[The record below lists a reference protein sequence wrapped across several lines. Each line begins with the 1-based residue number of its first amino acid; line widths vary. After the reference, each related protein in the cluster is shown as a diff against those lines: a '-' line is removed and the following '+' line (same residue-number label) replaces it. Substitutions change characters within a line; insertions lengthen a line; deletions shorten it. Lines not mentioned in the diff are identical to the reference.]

1 MSIIKKLAALVCVA
15 MIMSNVTSCSLVKS
29 ASSAPSDFS
38 APPDSSVSDGK
49 SSDEKKD
56 DIVLTLAMSGDSSGI
71 EKTIEEFNAADNG
84 CQVQIKRYSEQFDE
98 EGLPITQSDEESQ
111 YQDLEI
117 LQDIINTTDID
128 IVCNVSFTYE
138 SNYQI
143 LQNKGAF
150 VDLYSFMENDPEVN
164 TDTLDTHILE
174 VNEIDGKLYTLPD
187 FYHIN
192 TLVGESQY
200 VGTKE
205 NWTFDEFVEHW
216 NAMPEGSMIAG
227 ANQAENIYYVVL
239 RSNLSG
245 FIDYENA
252 QVHFDSPNFKK
263 MLEFC
268 NQFESNH
275 GEKGTYDFDA
285 TNFVWEG
292 YSNGIMASSMFNP
305 ANGRIT
311 CVGYPSED
319 GNGAYFTSAGYSYSI
334 NAKASPEKQKAAWE
348 FIRTFVTEEWQL
360 ENVIPFVEKTENLDA
375 YYSSEMGYC
384 VNKNAFNKIAEK
396 LINKEFYSPTFEDKG
411 VEYDTYF
418 PTEEDVSQLRRYIN
432 TVNQWGTGIDSSL
445 SAIISDE
452 VMAYFAGE
460 ISVDECTERIQ
471 NRASIWI
478 SEQS

>member
-1 MSIIKKLAALVCVA
+1 MSIIKKSAVLVCLA
-15 MIMSNVTSCSLVKS
+15 MIMSNVASCSSVKS
-29 ASSAPSDFS
+29 DSSAPSDFS
-38 APPDSSVSDGK
+38 APSDSSVSDGK

-98 EGLPITQSDEESQ
+98 DGLPITQSEEESQ

-117 LQDIINTTDID
+117 LQDIINTTEID

-187 FYHIN
+187 FYNIN

-216 NAMPEGSMIAG
+216 NAMPEGSTIAG
-227 ANQAENIYYVVL
+227 ANQAENIYSVVL

-268 NQFESNH
+268 NQFESTN
-275 GEKGTYDFDA
+275 GEKGTYDYDA
-285 TNFVWEG
+285 PNFVWEG

-305 ANGRIT
+305 DNGFT

-334 NAKASPEKQKAAWE
+334 NAKASPEKQQAAWE
-348 FIRTFVTEEWQL
+348 FIRTFVTEEWQV
-360 ENVIPFVEKTENLDA
+360 ENVIPFVEGSEVTEA
-375 YYSSEMGYC
+375 YYSTELGYC
-384 VNKNAFNKIAEK
+384 VNKNAFDKIAEK
-396 LINKEFYSPTFEDKG
+396 IINKEYYSLTMTNKD
-411 VEYDTYF
+411 VEYERRF
-418 PTEEDVSQLRRYIN
+418 PNEEDVVQLRRYIDSVN
-432 TVNQWGTGIDSSL
+432 RWETVVGSSVWN
-445 SAIISDE
+445 IVNEE
-452 VMAYFAGE
+452 VLAYFAGE
-460 ISVDECTERIQ
+460 ISVDECIERIQ

>member
-1 MSIIKKLAALVCVA
+1 MV
-15 MIMSNVTSCSLVKS
+15 
-29 ASSAPSDFS
+29 
-38 APPDSSVSDGK
+38 
-49 SSDEKKD
+49 
-56 DIVLTLAMSGDSSGI
+56 GDSSGMD
-71 EKTIEEFNAADNG
+71 KTIEEFNAADNG
-84 CQVQIKRYSEQFDE
+84 CQVQLKRYTEQYDE
-98 EGLPITQSDEESQ
+98 EGNPIAISVEEHQ

-117 LQDIINTTDID
+117 LQDIMNSSEID
-128 IVCNVSFTYE
+128 IVCNVSFFDE
-138 SNYQI
+138 SYYRI

-164 TDTLDTHILE
+164 TNTLDTHILE
-174 VNEIDGKLYTLPD
+174 LNEIGGKLYTLPD
-187 FYHIN
+187 FYIIN
-192 TLVGESQY
+192 TLYGEPQY

-205 NWTFDEFVEHW
+205 NWTFDEFAEHW
-216 NAMPEGSMIAG
+216 NAMPEGSTISG
-227 ANQAENIYYVVL
+227 SNQAENVYYVVL
-239 RSNLSG
+239 RSNLNS
-245 FIDYENA
+245 FVDYDNA
-252 QVHFDSPNFKK
+252 QVHFDSPEFKK

-285 TNFVWEG
+285 ASFVNEG
-292 YSNGIMASSMFNP
+292 TTKAIMNAPMYNP

-319 GNGAYFTSAGYSYSI
+319 GRGAYLTPASYSYSI

-348 FIRTFVTEEWQL
+348 FIRTFLTEEWQV

-384 VNKNAFNKIAEK
+384 VNINAFNKIAEK

-418 PTEEDVSQLRRYIN
+418 PTEEDVAQLRRYIN
-432 TVNQWGTGIDSSL
+432 TVNQWGTAVDSSL
-445 SAIISDE
+445 SVIINDE

-460 ISVDECTERIQ
+460 KTIDECVSLIQ

-478 SEQS
+478 SEQA